1 MLVVLLLRGAVD
13 LGGTVGYLARM
24 LDEKARA
31 QFRRWGSEGGK
42 TRAKRY
48 TKRQLSLMARNAF
61 KRKKVN
67 GAKA

>member
-1 MLVVLLLRGAVD
+1 M
-13 LGGTVGYLARM
+13 GYLARM